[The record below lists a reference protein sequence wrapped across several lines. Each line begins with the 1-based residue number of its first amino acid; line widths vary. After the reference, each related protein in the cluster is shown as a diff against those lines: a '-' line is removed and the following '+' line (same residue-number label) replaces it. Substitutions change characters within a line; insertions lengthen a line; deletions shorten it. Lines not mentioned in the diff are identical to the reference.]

1 MLEARKITGAV
12 SLVAVIGLVLTA
24 CSPSNAT
31 PTKDPQAVYTEA
43 AVTVAAGLTQ
53 TALAQPTST
62 VTPTVPPTPTATKT
76 KAALPT
82 SALSTSP
89 TVLPTATFASS
100 GDKAEWVTQ
109 SPTDGTVLYP
119 NQSFT
124 LVWTVKNVGTTT
136 WTTAYQVR
144 YYLGGSVLRFG
155 ASDTKFAK
163 EVPPND
169 TLDITL
175 QMKAPAEA
183 GDYLSQWVLTNK
195 DGSNFYPLTLSI
207 KVGGSAPAPTSTSAP
222 QATETT
228 AATVTTTP

>member
-1 MLEARKITGAV
+1 MLDARKITGAF
-12 SLVAVIGLVLTA
+12 SLVAIIGLVLTA

-43 AVTVAAGLTQ
+43 AITVAAGLTQ

-62 VTPTVPPTPTATKT
+62 VTPTTQPTATQTKT
-76 KAALPT
+76 LAALPT
-82 SALSTSP
+82 SAVATTAAVIP
-89 TVLPTATFASS
+89 TTASASS

-109 SPTDGTVLYP
+109 NPADGTILYP
-119 NQSFT
+119 NQNFT

-163 EVPPND
+163 EVKPND

-183 GDYLSQWVLTNK
+183 GDYLSQWVLTNE

-207 KVGGSAPAPTSTSAP
+207 KVGGSAPTATSEP
-222 QATETT
+222 QPTETT
-228 AATVTTTP
+228 APTAEIMPGP